1 MSKLDLMEGFNEYSD
16 ASLEK
21 ILGNLLD
28 TKDIELKSEINDV
41 ASISV
46 LKTLG
51 DYLEKKKLPVSSK
64 LLLNYIQDF
73 LKYMVSYSR
82 KGRME
87 IIDAVKGM
95 AQNSFNM
102 KDKLTKDLKDI

>member
-1 MSKLDLMEGFNEYSD
+1 MDGFNEYSD
-16 ASLEK
+16 VSLEK

-51 DYLEKKKLPVSSK
+51 DYLKSKKLPISST
-64 LLLNYIQDF
+64 YILDYIHNF
-73 LKYMVSYSR
+73 LKYMVSYKR

-95 AQNSFNM
+95 AQNSLNM
-102 KDKLTKDLKDI
+102 KDKMTKDLKDI

>member
-1 MSKLDLMEGFNEYSD
+1 MDGFYEYSD
-16 ASLEK
+16 SSLEK

-46 LKTLG
+46 LKSLG
-51 DYLEKKKLPVSSK
+51 DYLKSKKLPTSSK
-64 LLLNYIQDF
+64 YILDYILNF
-73 LKYMVSYSR
+73 LKYMVSYKR

>member
-1 MSKLDLMEGFNEYSD
+1 MSKLDLMDGFNEYNE

-21 ILGNLLD
+21 ILANLLD

-41 ASISV
+41 ASITV

-51 DYLEKKKLPVSSK
+51 DYLEKKKLPNSAA
-64 LLLNYIQDF
+64 LIQCYLQDF

-87 IIDAVKGM
+87 IIDAVKGLG
-95 AQNSFNM
+95 QRTFDL
-102 KDKLTKDLKDI
+102 KDKLTKDLKDL